1 MAYYL
6 DNPWTVGSYEQCKT
20 TTLIK
25 NGERQA
31 NIIILAGAT
40 EISVA
45 GGGGGGKGGTGREG
59 RTLPHNIEYS
69 QLILKGR
76 SHP

>member
-45 GGGGGGKGGTGREG
+45 GGGGGGEGGGSLRVALGGREG
-59 RTLPHNIEYS
+59 LF
-69 QLILKGR
+69 LII
-76 SHP
+76 